1 MFLNNILTKLIKM
14 RTNRKHN
21 NLTKKKGFEKIAI
34 FLL

>member
-21 NLTKKKGFEKIAI
+21 NLTKKKALRK
-34 FLL
+34 